1 MKRILLLLMVMLI
14 AVACQPKPGPQ
25 PDASATPATESGQAG
40 ELAPRF
46 ELNGPDGSPVVFA
59 PDKIVNDEVHLLLFW
74 SFLWDPNVQTF
85 MERAGELHERYSPRG
100 LNIIAISFDKD
111 PDALRNYLTEHKSP
125 FPIAVGTSKTFEDF
139 QLEAVPTS
147 ILVDKD
153 GRVRE
158 RWEGY
163 FSTEEQADTITPY
176 LPGRTGN

>member
-1 MKRILLLLMVMLI
+1 MKRILLLLLAMLL
-14 AVACQPKPGPQ
+14 AVACQPGPTPQ
-25 PDASATPATESGQAG
+25 PTPSASATETGQAG
-40 ELAPRF
+40 ELSPSF
-46 ELNGPDGSPVVFA
+46 ELNGPDGSPVAFA

-74 SFLWDPNVQTF
+74 SFMWDPNVNTF
-85 MERAGELHERYSPRG
+85 MERAAELHERYSPRG

-111 PDALRNYLTEHKSP
+111 PDALRNYLTEHKSA

-163 FSTEEQADTITPY
+163 FSTEEQAETITPY
-176 LPGRTGN
+176 LPGRN